1 MPTNLVLMKLV
12 FSLVHF
18 LLETKLF
25 TKETVI
31 QIQKVILMVV
41 SGLESEL
48 TLHKVKLNN
57 LDKKNYFITLLIV
70 KNKIESN

>member
-18 LLETKLF
+18 LVETKLF
-25 TKETVI
+25 IKETVI

-57 LDKKNYFITLLIV
+57 LDKKLFYYSFNS
-70 KNKIESN
+70 KK